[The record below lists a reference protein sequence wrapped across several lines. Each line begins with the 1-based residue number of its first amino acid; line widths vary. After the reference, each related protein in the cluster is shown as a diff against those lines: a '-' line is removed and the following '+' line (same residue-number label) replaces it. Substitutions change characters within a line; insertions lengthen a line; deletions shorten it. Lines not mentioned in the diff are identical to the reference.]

1 MKWEEWVE
9 RIARA
14 REEFEVRE
22 GEGESWV
29 EEEERGQGGGKDEVG
44 LREFGEEKVE
54 GRQGL
59 RDGAFW
65 DGVAEGESFM
75 AFF

>member
-9 RIARA
+9 RIAKA
-14 REEFEVRE
+14 REEFVVRE

-44 LREFGEEKVE
+44 LREFWEEKVE

-59 RDGAFW
+59 RNGAFW
-65 DGVAEGESFM
+65 DGVAEGKFVVASF
-75 AFF
+75 